1 MVRLPDAIEETSQ
14 RQNLRLRGSSE
25 AQFIVPDWGD
35 KVNYGIGLSI
45 LPLLAPAQL
54 YRATT
59 RPNVHVTRV
68 TSAPEAHVVRA
79 QVVPMFMCS
88 P

>member
-1 MVRLPDAIEETSQ
+1 VWHTGICMIKTEDTSLLNFLCRHRIQ
-14 RQNLRLRGSSE
+14 LYTSNR
-25 AQFIVPDWGD
+25 
-35 KVNYGIGLSI
+35 SI